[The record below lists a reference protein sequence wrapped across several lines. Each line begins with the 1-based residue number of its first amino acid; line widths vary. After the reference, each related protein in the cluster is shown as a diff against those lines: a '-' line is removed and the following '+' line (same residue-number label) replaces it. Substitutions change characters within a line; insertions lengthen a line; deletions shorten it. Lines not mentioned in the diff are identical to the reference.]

1 MNTNLSITSQ
11 SSPLTVIIFGAT
23 GDLAKK
29 KLIPALFD
37 LYTKKMLPDNFR
49 IVGFSRKDIP
59 HKDYR
64 DFVIGIL
71 DKKENEEMKK
81 TFAECISY
89 TKGDISDLDT
99 YRDLALYLG
108 EVDAEMGICSN
119 KLFYLAV
126 PPTLYETSFTFLSES
141 GMATP
146 CVVSDDDENHWTRV
160 LVEKPFGSDQETA
173 QRLDLLLGKLF
184 SEEQIFRID
193 HYLAKES
200 VQNIISFRFANSFFE
215 PVWNKDYIERVDIKL
230 YEKNDVS
237 ERGAFYDSIGAL
249 RDVGQN
255 HILQMLALVAME
267 DPKELAPKEIREARY
282 EVLKNTKPFHS
293 ELESCFTRGQYND
306 YEKGL
311 GVNPESKTETYF
323 KIKMAVDTDRFR
335 AVPFYLESGKA
346 LKESKTEIIITF
358 KEPLSCV
365 CPSNHNHSHKNKL
378 IFRIQPDESITLCFF
393 AKKPGFEYDLEEKD
407 FAFSYDS
414 SILLPDAYER
424 VLFDAIR
431 GDQTLFTSTKEVQAQ
446 WGIISPIRK
455 EFDKLPLIKY
465 KKGIDPEKLQDNT

>member
-1 MNTNLSITSQ
+1 MNTELDIASDKN
-11 SSPLTVIIFGAT
+11 PLTIIIFGAT

-37 LYTKKMLPDNFR
+37 LYIQNMLPETFR

-64 DFVIGIL
+64 DFVLDVL
-71 DKKENEEMKK
+71 DKKEGKEIKK
-81 TFAECISY
+81 AFTECIFY
-89 TKGDISDLDT
+89 TKGDISDLGT
-99 YRDLALYLG
+99 YRDLASYLN
-108 EVDAEMGICSN
+108 EVDSEIGTCSN

-146 CVVSDDDENHWTRV
+146 CVSTDEDKNHWTRV

-173 QRLDLLLGKLF
+173 QKLDSLLGKLF
-184 SEEQIFRID
+184 SEDQIFRID
-193 HYLAKES
+193 HYLAKEA
-200 VQNIISFRFANSFFE
+200 VQNLISFRFANSFFE
-215 PVWNKDYIERVDIKL
+215 PVWNKEHIEKVDIRL

-267 DPKELAPKEIREARY
+267 DPKALAPKEIREARY
-282 EVLKNTKPFHS
+282 EVLKNTKPYHS
-293 ELESCFTRGQYND
+293 ENENSFIRGQYSD
-306 YEKGL
+306 YKKGN
-311 GVNPESKTETYF
+311 GIEPKSKTETYF
-323 KIKMAVDTDRFR
+323 KIKMKVDTERFR
-335 AVPFYLESGKA
+335 GVPFYLESGKA

-358 KEPLSCV
+358 KEMSSCV
-365 CPSNHNHSHKNKL
+365 CPSDHDHSHKNKL
-378 IFRIQPDESITLCFF
+378 IFRIQPDESITLRFF

-407 FAFSYDS
+407 FSFSYEN

-431 GDQTLFTSTKEVQAQ
+431 GDQTLFTSTNEIQAQ
-446 WGIISPIRK
+446 WSIISPICK
-455 EFDKLPLIKY
+455 AFNDLPLMEYKHGVDSDKLKNNI
-465 KKGIDPEKLQDNT
+465 